1 MKIALKHDQPI
12 SSRSRR
18 LSFADKESLQKILDE
33 LSEKKIIH
41 PSNSPYASPIVLV
54 RKNWLS

>member
-18 LSFADKESLQKILDE
+18 MSFANKESFQKIFNE
-33 LSEKKIIH
+33 LSEKKIIR
-41 PSNSPYASPIVLV
+41 PSNSPYASPIVLK
-54 RKNWLS
+54 KNR